1 MRTRYFILA
10 IIAYTLF
17 VGFTVSTVQNRIT
30 QEKLRPLYEEEYCE
44 VVYEYT
50 GEVGG
55 DEWNEL
61 FAIAVENAEERDE
74 LQEIIDEGIDKYYE
88 EEFGESSNQSD
99 ANAYIDLFLML
110 ADPIN
115 WLFTFFIASFIAGF
129 YLVFYSCKLAIER
142 HFKINKDKD

>member
-10 IIAYTLF
+10 MIAYTLF
-17 VGFTVSTVQNRIT
+17 VGFTVSAVQNRIT
-30 QEKLRPLYEEEYCE
+30 QEELRSQYEEEYCE

-50 GEVGG
+50 GAVGG

-61 FAIAVENAEERDE
+61 FELTLEKEEEREE

-88 EEFGESSNQSD
+88 EEFGESRNQSD

-110 ADPIN
+110 TDPIN
-115 WLFTFFIASFIAGF
+115 WLFTFLIASFVAGF
-129 YLVFYSCKLAIER
+129 YLAFYSCKLAIER
-142 HFKINKDKD
+142 YFKINNGKD